1 MSYMFNKEGKSMLK
15 KLTIPLIIFLFIV
28 SCEKSPKKNIQTTLP
43 KPTLT
48 LKSGDYTMD
57 NDNSSIKWTGRE
69 LSTKSHYGSLQMK
82 DGSITINTDGTVNG
96 IIKIDMTTIDCED
109 LQGRSKASL
118 ERHLRSD
125 DFFSV
130 ESHPIATLTFKS
142 EGGIGAGNKLAFNG
156 DLEIKGISHPISFE
170 SEVKSV
176 DPKVNALIDMT
187 FDRSK
192 YNVRFRSG
200 TFFQNLGDKL
210 IYDDIELSVDIK
222 TL

>member
-1 MSYMFNKEGKSMLK
+1 MLK
-15 KLTIPLIIFLFIV
+15 KFLIPTILILFIV
-28 SCEKSPKKNIQTTLP
+28 SCEKSSKNKIDTSLP
-43 KPTLT
+43 KPSLS
-48 LKSGDYTMD
+48 LSSGDYIMD

-82 DGSITINTDGTVNG
+82 NGSLTVNTDGTVNG

-176 DPKVNALIDMT
+176 DPKVSALVDMT

-210 IYDDIELSVDIK
+210 IYDDIEISVDIR

>member
-1 MSYMFNKEGKSMLK
+1 MLK
-15 KLTIPLIIFLFIV
+15 KFLIPAILILFIV
-28 SCEKSPKKNIQTTLP
+28 SCEKSSKKKIDTSLP
-43 KPTLT
+43 KPTLS
-48 LKSGDYTMD
+48 LSSGDYVMD

-82 DGSITINTDGTVNG
+82 NGSLTVNTDGTING

-130 ESHPIATLTFKS
+130 ESHPIATLTFKR

-170 SEVKSV
+170 SELKSV
-176 DPKVNALIDMT
+176 DPKVSALVDMT

-210 IYDDIELSVDIK
+210 IYDDIEISVDIR

>member
-1 MSYMFNKEGKSMLK
+1 MLK
-15 KLTIPLIIFLFIV
+15 KFLIPAILILFIV
-28 SCEKSPKKNIQTTLP
+28 SCEKSSKKKINTSLP
-43 KPTLT
+43 KPTLS
-48 LKSGDYTMD
+48 LSSGDYVMD

-82 DGSITINTDGTVNG
+82 NGSLTVNTDGTVNG

-142 EGGIGAGNKLAFNG
+142 EGDIGAGNKLAFNG

-170 SEVKSV
+170 SELKSV
-176 DPKVNALIDMT
+176 DPKVSALVDMT

-210 IYDDIELSVDIK
+210 IYDDIEISVDIR

>member
-1 MSYMFNKEGKSMLK
+1 MLK
-15 KLTIPLIIFLFIV
+15 KFLIPAILILFIV
-28 SCEKSPKKNIQTTLP
+28 SCEKSSKKKINTSLP
-43 KPTLT
+43 KPTLS
-48 LKSGDYTMD
+48 LSSGDYVMD

-82 DGSITINTDGTVNG
+82 NGSLTVNTDGTVNG

-176 DPKVNALIDMT
+176 DPKVTALVDMT

-210 IYDDIELSVDIK
+210 IYDDIEISVYIR

>member
-1 MSYMFNKEGKSMLK
+1 MLK
-15 KLTIPLIIFLFIV
+15 KFLIPTILILFIV
-28 SCEKSPKKNIQTTLP
+28 SCEKSSKKNIEASLP
-43 KPTLT
+43 KPTFSLS
-48 LKSGDYTMD
+48 SGEYTMD

-69 LSTKSHYGSLQMK
+69 LSTISHYGSLRMK
-82 DGSITINTDGTVNG
+82 DGSLTINTDGTVNG
-96 IIKIDMTTIDCED
+96 VIKIDMTTIDCED
-109 LQGRSKASL
+109 LEGRRKASL

-142 EGGIGAGNKLAFNG
+142 EGGMGAGNKLAFNG

-170 SEVKSV
+170 SKVKSV
-176 DPKVNALIDMT
+176 DPKVNALVDMT

-210 IYDDIELSVDIK
+210 IYDDIEISVDIR

>member
-1 MSYMFNKEGKSMLK
+1 MLK
-15 KLTIPLIIFLFIV
+15 KFLIPAILILFIV
-28 SCEKSPKKNIQTTLP
+28 SCEKSSKKKIDTSLP
-43 KPTLT
+43 KPTLS
-48 LKSGDYTMD
+48 LSSGDYIMD

-82 DGSITINTDGTVNG
+82 NGSLTVNTDGTING

-130 ESHPIATLTFKS
+130 ESHPIATLTFNS

-170 SEVKSV
+170 SELKSV
-176 DPKVNALIDMT
+176 DPKVSALVDMT

-210 IYDDIELSVDIK
+210 IYDDIEISVDIR

>member
-1 MSYMFNKEGKSMLK
+1 
-15 KLTIPLIIFLFIV
+15 
-28 SCEKSPKKNIQTTLP
+28 
-43 KPTLT
+43 
-48 LKSGDYTMD
+48 MD

-82 DGSITINTDGTVNG
+82 NGSLTVNTDGTVNG
-96 IIKIDMTTIDCED
+96 MIKIDMTTIDCED

-176 DPKVNALIDMT
+176 DPKVNALVDMT

-210 IYDDIELSVDIK
+210 IYDDIEISVDIR

>member
-1 MSYMFNKEGKSMLK
+1 MLK
-15 KLTIPLIIFLFIV
+15 KFLIPAILLLFIV
-28 SCEKSPKKNIQTTLP
+28 SCEKSSKKKINTSLP
-43 KPTLT
+43 KPTLS
-48 LKSGDYTMD
+48 LSSGDYVMD

-82 DGSITINTDGTVNG
+82 NGSLTVNTDGTVNG
-96 IIKIDMTTIDCED
+96 LIKIDMTTIDCED

-170 SEVKSV
+170 SEVKNV
-176 DPKVNALIDMT
+176 DPKVSALVNMT

-210 IYDDIELSVDIK
+210 IYDHIEISVDIR

>member
-1 MSYMFNKEGKSMLK
+1 MLK
-15 KLTIPLIIFLFIV
+15 KFLIPAILILFIV
-28 SCEKSPKKNIQTTLP
+28 SCEKSSKKKIDTSLP
-43 KPTLT
+43 KPTLS
-48 LKSGDYTMD
+48 LSSGDYIMD

-82 DGSITINTDGTVNG
+82 DGSLTVNTDGTING

-170 SEVKSV
+170 SEVKNV
-176 DPKVNALIDMT
+176 DPKVSALVNMT

-210 IYDDIELSVDIK
+210 IYDDIEISVDIR

>member
-1 MSYMFNKEGKSMLK
+1 MLK

-48 LKSGDYTMD
+48 LNSGDYTMD

>member
-1 MSYMFNKEGKSMLK
+1 MLK
-15 KLTIPLIIFLFIV
+15 KFLIPSILVFFIV
-28 SCEKSPKKNIQTTLP
+28 SCEKSSKKNTETSLS

-48 LKSGDYTMD
+48 LSSGEYIMD

-69 LSTKSHYGSLQMK
+69 LSTISHYGSLQMK
-82 DGSITINTDGTVNG
+82 DGSLTINTDGTVNG
-96 IIKIDMTTIDCED
+96 VIKIDMTTIDCED
-109 LQGRSKASL
+109 LEGRSKASL

-142 EGGIGAGNKLAFNG
+142 EGGMGAGNKLAFNG

-170 SEVKSV
+170 SKVKSV
-176 DPKVNALIDMT
+176 DPKVNAIVDMT

-210 IYDDIELSVDIK
+210 IYDDIEISVDIR

>member
-1 MSYMFNKEGKSMLK
+1 MLK
-15 KLTIPLIIFLFIV
+15 KFLIPAILLLFIV
-28 SCEKSPKKNIQTTLP
+28 SCEKSSKKKINTSLP
-43 KPTLT
+43 KPTLS
-48 LKSGDYTMD
+48 LSSGDYVMD

-82 DGSITINTDGTVNG
+82 NGSLTVNTDGTVNG

-176 DPKVNALIDMT
+176 DPKVTALVDMT

-210 IYDDIELSVDIK
+210 IYDDIEISVDIR

>member
-1 MSYMFNKEGKSMLK
+1 MLK
-15 KLTIPLIIFLFIV
+15 KFLIPAILLLFIV
-28 SCEKSPKKNIQTTLP
+28 SCEKSSKKKINTSLP
-43 KPTLT
+43 MPTLS
-48 LKSGDYTMD
+48 LSSGDYVMD

-82 DGSITINTDGTVNG
+82 NGSLTVNTDGTVNG

-170 SEVKSV
+170 SEVKNV
-176 DPKVNALIDMT
+176 DPKVSALVNMT

-210 IYDDIELSVDIK
+210 IYDDIEISVDIR